1 MIEYWCGE
9 CEVCGNDLYCDEHGN
24 NVTCFICKEFE
35 EDDEGRY
42 DCGCCKCCGCDCDEE
57 VAE

>member
-9 CEVCGNDLYCDEHGN
+9 CEVCGNDLYCDEYGS
-24 NVTCFICKEFE
+24 NVTCFICKESE
-35 EDDEGRY
+35 V
-42 DCGCCKCCGCDCDEE
+42 EE